1 MRILPLT
8 LGFAAALA
16 GAAYAQSSMPGMEG
30 MGGMQGMDHG
40 QMGMNASML
49 TASDP
54 ADGATLA
61 HAPGTL
67 SLTFMHPVMLQTV
80 AITGPG
86 DAPVAAT
93 FRRPTSPTVQYGI
106 ALPALRSGA
115 YSVTWTASGMGHSM
129 QGTLHFTVQ

>member
-1 MRILPLT
+1 MRRLLVA

-16 GAAYAQSSMPGMEG
+16 GAAYAQSSMSNMQGMP
-30 MGGMQGMDHG
+30 GMQGMDHG
-40 QMGMNASML
+40 QTGMNGSML

-61 HAPGTL
+61 HAPNAL
-67 SLTFMHPVMLQTV
+67 RLTFMHPVMLQTV

-93 FRRPTSPTVQYGI
+93 FRRPTTPTAQYGI
-106 ALPALRSGA
+106 ALPALGSGA

-129 QGTLHFTVQ
+129 QGTLHFTIQ